1 MKRLYSIAT
10 GLLSLSLASASLPAL
25 AQPQIA
31 SGDRYLED
39 ISGAEC
45 LARTDEF
52 MSSLEVESS
61 GGEID
66 RTGYFNDGVF
76 RILCYDYGTDSM
88 VVVFAA
94 HDESAEVATDFMRYT
109 LDSIAY

>member
-1 MKRLYSIAT
+1 MKRLHSIAT
-10 GLLSLSLASASLPAL
+10 GLLSMGFAAVSLPAL

-31 SGDRYLED
+31 SGDRYLD
-39 ISGAEC
+39 NIDGAEC
-45 LARTDEF
+45 LARADAF
-52 MSSLEVESS
+52 VDSLEIESS

-76 RILCYDYGTDSM
+76 RILCYDYGSYSM

-94 HDESAEVATDFMRYT
+94 HDESAEVATDFMRYA
-109 LDSIAY
+109 LDSIDY

>member
-1 MKRLYSIAT
+1 MKHLPIVT
-10 GLLSLSLASASLPAL
+10 GLLSLSLSALSLPAL

-39 ISGAEC
+39 IDGAEC
-45 LARTDEF
+45 LARADGF
-52 MSSLEVESS
+52 VNSLEIETT

-88 VVVFAA
+88 VIVFAA
-94 HDESAEVATDFMRYT
+94 HDESGEVAAEFVRYA
-109 LDSIAY
+109 LDSINY